1 MDIFLQIVKE
11 NKILWNSLNKVNFG
25 VQRNLIIAA
34 VMLVIGIGGAVLP
47 IGNIVTLSA
56 TAFSAVV
63 GIVLNLV
70 LPSEE
75 KSN

>member
-1 MDIFLQIVKE
+1 MLYGVIASNGLSVLVE
-11 NKILWNSLNKVNFG
+11 NQVDFG

-47 IGNIVTLSA
+47 IGNFVTLSA

-63 GIVLNLV
+63 GIILNLV
-70 LPSEE
+70 LPSEK